1 MISQPQDKGIGN
13 KKFDYPLVKGKKY
26 KIVKLGLREGQ
37 IRVNETFVGEYF
49 QETEECIFFKGKN
62 YTESYQK
69 KQYLIGE
76 IKILEVKGVF
86 NFEGR
91 LTT

>member
-37 IRVNETFVGEYF
+37 IRVNETF
-49 QETEECIFFKGKN
+49 FKGKN